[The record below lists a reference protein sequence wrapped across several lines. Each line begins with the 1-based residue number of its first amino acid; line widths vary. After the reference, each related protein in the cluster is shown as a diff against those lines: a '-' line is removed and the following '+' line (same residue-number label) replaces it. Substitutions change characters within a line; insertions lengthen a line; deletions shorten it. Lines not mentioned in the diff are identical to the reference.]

1 MNAALFPI
9 DYPDKEALIG
19 DSTILAVNDC
29 RYAHCTLGSKVVHAI
44 YKVVHAIHC
53 VLQSTIMRAVNN
65 WHKQAQVC

>member
-29 RYAHCTLGSKVVHAI
+29 RYGYYT
-44 YKVVHAIHC
+44 
-53 VLQSTIMRAVNN
+53 TI
-65 WHKQAQVC
+65 KQYNTVYM

>member
-29 RYAHCTLGSKVVHAI
+29 RYCILYYYNKFRHCI
-44 YKVVHAIHC
+44 
-53 VLQSTIMRAVNN
+53 Q
-65 WHKQAQVC
+65 

>member
-29 RYAHCTLGSKVVHAI
+29 RYGYYITTPCKQLAI
-44 YKVVHAIHC
+44 
-53 VLQSTIMRAVNN
+53 
-65 WHKQAQVC
+65 QAQSAVASKT